1 MALAPATDKPWAV
14 TEAKVA
20 EAVQRLAAGAAPH
33 KLIVFGSA
41 ARGALALAND
51 LDLLVVLPDVES
63 RYAETLRLRRLLRG
77 LLMPIDLVVTS
88 EASFNQRSLVPGTLE
103 YKAAR
108 EGRVVYDAA

>member
-1 MALAPATDKPWAV
+1 MAVASVTEKPWAV

-20 EAVQRLAAGAAPH
+20 EVVQRLVAGAAPH

-41 ARGALALAND
+41 ASGALALAND
-51 LDLLVVLPDVES
+51 LDLLVVMPDVGS

-88 EASFNQRSLVPGTLE
+88 EACFRERSLIPGTLE

-108 EGRVVYDAA
+108 EGRVVHDAA